1 MNLNSFPMFCESL
14 GMNKTLRDL
23 DLRNNQITHT
33 SALELCTAIEINNT
47 LESLDLRWNNIGLV
61 GGKGILA
68 ALKKNF
74 TLARLQIVGNSIPE
88 EIIEAISTLIYFLK
102 T

>member
-1 MNLNSFPMFCESL
+1 MFCESL

-33 SALELCTAIEINNT
+33 SALELCRGIELNST

-61 GGKGILA
+61 GGKGILV

-74 TLARLQIVGNSIPE
+74 TLAKLQIVGNNIPD
-88 EIIEAISTLIYFLK
+88 EIVEAISKRILDLDNQSLN
-102 T
+102 